1 MFIRRW
7 FSLDAKA
14 NVVICHGIG
23 EHSGRYDGFASYLNR
38 RGFGVFAGDFAG
50 HGMQAGTRGFIKSFD
65 DFTSAVKELADGVK
79 KVQSDLPVFLFGHS
93 MGGLIAARVVEEYPN
108 TFKAVALSAPH
119 LFSAKDSV
127 KKLLPLISVIRRI
140 APKATFSSS
149 SRFTPSDLS
158 HNERA
163 VQRYIEDPYVH
174 DRVSPNLFFGL
185 EESIEMAMA
194 NAAKIKVPVLIVYG
208 SADRVVDPV
217 GAQELYEKIE
227 TEKKIL
233 EILGG
238 KHEMF
243 ADEERK
249 SQFFGAISTFFS
261 EHI

>member
-1 MFIRRW
+1 VFVRRW
-7 FSLDAKA
+7 FSLDARA

-23 EHSGRYDGFASYLNR
+23 EHSGRYESFASYLSGN
-38 RGFGVFAGDFAG
+38 GFGVFATDFAG
-50 HGMQAGTRGFIKSFD
+50 HGMQAGTRGFITSFG
-65 DFTSAVKELADGVK
+65 DFTSAVKQLADGVK
-79 KVQSDLPVFLFGHS
+79 KVQPDLPVFIFGHS
-93 MGGLIAARVVEEYPN
+93 MGGLIATRVVEEYPN
-108 TFKAVALSAPH
+108 SFKAVAISAPH

-127 KKLLPLISVIRRI
+127 KNLLPLISIIRRI

-163 VQRYIEDPYVH
+163 VKRYIEDPYVH

-194 NAAKIKVPVLIVYG
+194 DANKVRIPVLIVYG

-217 GAQELYEKIE
+217 GAQELYEKME

-233 EILGG
+233 EIPGG

-243 ADEERK
+243 ADEERRT
-249 SQFFGAISTFFS
+249 QFFDAISSFFS